1 MNSPATEPLVLV
13 TREGA
18 IMRIVLNRPR
28 AINALNSE
36 MFALLH
42 DALDEANGAA
52 AAARAGEAID
62 APRAILLEGAGE
74 RGFCG
79 GGDIKEIV
87 AANDPRKYFALE
99 YALNYAVHTSAVPV
113 VAIMDGITMGG
124 GIGLGGHAAHRVVTE
139 RSRLAMPEARIGIIP
154 DVGGHLLLAQTPGYA
169 GEYFALTAG
178 EMNDTDAVR
187 LGFADS
193 IVPSERLGALREAL
207 AAGEEPGQAI
217 GRFEA
222 LPNETHPDA
231 SSLLNVDAW
240 FDGIAEIAL
249 GDLGTGDLEPSDAVA
264 AATHLVRLLEA
275 SEHAEAREMAATVR
289 GMNPTSIVL
298 TIAQLARTRA
308 KKLSLAGVLE
318 DDYRVVSR
326 LARNPNF
333 AEGVRA
339 QLIDKDGAP
348 RWIPERIED
357 VDAAVVGELLAPHGP
372 GEAPLGL
379 V

>member
-1 MNSPATEPLVLV
+1 MNSAATEPLVLV

-36 MFALLH
+36 MFALLR
-42 DALDEANGAA
+42 DALDEANGEAA
-52 AAARAGEAID
+52 AVRAGEAID
-62 APRAILLEGAGE
+62 APQAILLEGAGE

-87 AANDPRKYFALE
+87 AASDPREYFALE
-99 YALNYAVHTSAVPV
+99 YALDYAVHTSAVPV

-124 GIGLGGHAAHRVVTE
+124 GIGLGGHASHRVVTE

-154 DVGGHLLLAQTPGYA
+154 DVGGHLLLARTPGYL
-169 GEYFALTAG
+169 GEYLALTAG
-178 EMNDTDAVR
+178 ELNGADALR

-207 AAGEEPGQAI
+207 AEGEEPSRAI
-217 GRFEA
+217 GRFEG
-222 LPNETHPDA
+222 LPSDTRPDA
-231 SSLLNVDAW
+231 SSLPEVCAW

-249 GDLGTGDLEPSDAVA
+249 GELGTGDLEPADAVA
-264 AATHLVRLLEA
+264 AAAHLVRLLEV
-275 SEHAEAREMAATVR
+275 SEHTEAREMAATVR
-289 GMNPTSIVL
+289 GMNPMSIVL

-308 KKLSLAGVLE
+308 KKLNLAEVLE

-326 LARNPNF
+326 LASNPNF

-372 GEAPLGL
+372 GEAPIGL